1 MGGYV
6 GEDQVRGATSETCGA
21 RTWQG
26 WSEGGHSEVCV
37 TGTVPQQELGSDM
50 SGLSYPE
57 KYRRSRV
64 FTGGLLGGIF
74 LLRYESI
81 GLTTS

>member
-1 MGGYV
+1 MGGHV
-6 GEDQVRGATSETCGA
+6 GEDQVRGATSETRGA

-37 TGTVPQQELGSDM
+37 TGTVPQRELGSDM

-57 KYRRSRV
+57 KYRRSRGV
-64 FTGGLLGGIF
+64 HWGSLGRDFSTAI
-74 LLRYESI
+74 
-81 GLTTS
+81 